1 LREEESGL
9 MRVQRQCVI
18 DADRDRVWKM
28 VSDPGCYPEFM
39 ASLER
44 WETLTDGPA
53 GLGARYTVHW
63 KVGSV
68 PIGGTVE
75 VVEFDPPRELSWIG
89 IMGVSQRG
97 RFRLRETED
106 GRTKVTFRL
115 SYESAGNLLGLIAD
129 RVAANQVG
137 RNMSKTLDNLRQLI
151 EG

>member
-1 LREEESGL
+1 

-18 DADRDRVWKM
+18 DADRDSVWKV

-39 ASLER
+39 ASLNR
-44 WETLTDGPA
+44 FETLTEGPA
-53 GLGARYTVHW
+53 TLGARYTVHW

-75 VVEFDPPRELSWIG
+75 LVEFDPPRELSWTALT
-89 IMGVSQRG
+89 GVSQRG
-97 RFRLRETED
+97 RFRLRETDD

-115 SYESAGNLLGLIAD
+115 SYESAGNVLGLIAD
-129 RVAANQVG
+129 RVAARQVG
-137 RNMSKTLDNLRQLI
+137 RNMSRTLTNLRQMV

>member
-1 LREEESGL
+1 
-9 MRVQRQCVI
+9 MRVQRQCVM
-18 DADRDRVWKM
+18 DADRETVWKV

-39 ASLER
+39 ASLNR
-44 WETLTDGPA
+44 FETLTEGPA

-75 VVEFDPPRELSWIG
+75 LVEFDPPRELSWTALT
-89 IMGVSQRG
+89 GVSQRG
-97 RFRLRETED
+97 RFRLRETAD

-115 SYESAGNLLGLIAD
+115 SYESAGNVLGLIAD
-129 RVAANQVG
+129 RVAARQVG
-137 RNMSKTLDNLRQLI
+137 RNMSRTLANLRQMV

>member
-1 LREEESGL
+1 

-18 DADRDRVWKM
+18 DADRESVWKV

-39 ASLER
+39 SSLER
-44 WETLTDGPA
+44 WETLTEGSA

-68 PIGGTVE
+68 PIGGSVE

-89 IMGVSQRG
+89 LTGVSQRG

-115 SYESAGNLLGLIAD
+115 SYESAGNVLGLIAD
-129 RVAANQVG
+129 RVAARQVG
-137 RNMSKTLDNLRQLI
+137 RNMSRTLVNLCQMVSQ
-151 EG
+151 

>member
-1 LREEESGL
+1 

-18 DADRDRVWKM
+18 DADRDRVWK
-28 VSDPGCYPEFM
+28 VISDPGCYPEFM
-39 ASLER
+39 ASLNR
-44 WETLTDGPA
+44 FETLTEGPA

-75 VVEFDPPRELSWIG
+75 LVEFDPPRELSWTALT
-89 IMGVSQRG
+89 GVSQRG
-97 RFRLRETED
+97 RFRLRETDD

-129 RVAANQVG
+129 RVAARQVG
-137 RNMSKTLDNLRQLI
+137 RNMSRTLTNLRSMV

>member
-1 LREEESGL
+1 

-18 DADRDRVWKM
+18 DADRDTIWKV
-28 VSDPGCYPEFM
+28 VSDPGCYPQFM
-39 ASLER
+39 ASLNR
-44 WETLTDGPA
+44 FETLSDDPA

-75 VVEFDPPRELSWIG
+75 VVEFDPPRELSWTALT
-89 IMGVSQRG
+89 GVSQRG
-97 RFRLRETED
+97 RFRLRETDD

-115 SYESAGNLLGLIAD
+115 AYESAGNVLGLIAD
-129 RVAANQVG
+129 RVAARQVG
-137 RNMSKTLDNLRQLI
+137 RNMSRTLVNLREMV

>member
-1 LREEESGL
+1 

-18 DADRDRVWKM
+18 DADRDQVWKA

-53 GLGARYTVHW
+53 GLGSRYTVHW

-75 VVEFDPPRELSWIG
+75 VLEFDAPREVSWIG
-89 IMGVSQRG
+89 ITGVSQRG
-97 RFRLRETED
+97 RFRLRDTGD

-129 RVAANQVG
+129 RVAARQVG
-137 RNMSKTLDNLRQLI
+137 RTMSRTLTNLRQMV

>member
-1 LREEESGL
+1 
-9 MRVQRQCVI
+9 MRVQRQCIVH
-18 DADRDRVWKM
+18 ADRETVWKV
-28 VSDPGCYPEFM
+28 VSSPDCYPEFM

-44 WETLTDGPA
+44 WETADDERV

-68 PIGGTVE
+68 PIGGVIE
-75 VVEFDPPRELSWIG
+75 IVEFDPPRELAWVG
-89 IMGVSQRG
+89 LAGVSQRG
-97 RFRLRETED
+97 RFRLRETPD

-129 RVAANQVG
+129 RVAAGQVG
-137 RNMSKTLDNLRQLI
+137 RNMGETLKNLRRMV

>member
-1 LREEESGL
+1 

-18 DADRDRVWKM
+18 DADRDTVWKV
-28 VSDPGCYPEFM
+28 VSDPGCYPEFI
-39 ASLER
+39 ASLNR
-44 WETLTDGPA
+44 FETLTDGPA

-75 VVEFDPPRELSWIG
+75 VVEFDPPRDLSWTALT
-89 IMGVSQRG
+89 GVSQRG
-97 RFRLRETED
+97 RFRLRETDD

-115 SYESAGNLLGLIAD
+115 SYESAGNVLGLIAD
-129 RVAANQVG
+129 RVAARQVG
-137 RNMSKTLDNLRQLI
+137 RNMSKTLTNLRRMV

>member
-1 LREEESGL
+1 

-18 DADRDRVWKM
+18 DADRDRVWKV
-28 VSDPGCYPEFM
+28 VSDPDSYPRFM
-39 ASLER
+39 ASLNR
-44 WETLTDGPA
+44 FETLTEGPA
-53 GLGARYTVHW
+53 RLGARYTVHW

-75 VVEFDPPRELSWIG
+75 LVEFDPPRELSWTALT
-89 IMGVSQRG
+89 GVSQRG
-97 RFRLRETED
+97 RFRLRETDD

-129 RVAANQVG
+129 RVAARQVG
-137 RNMSKTLDNLRQLI
+137 RNMSRTLTNLRSMV